1 MLGKD
6 KKKKATFK
14 ESLFGEVNKGNPERF
29 ILEKYQKEPTNEQVM
44 IVTDPETGIQYLALN
59 ASVGVG
65 LTALLDERGRV
76 SRNPNY
82 PR

>member
-6 KKKKATFK
+6 KKKKPTFK
-14 ESLFGEVNKGNPERF
+14 ESLFGEINKEKPERF
-29 ILEKYQKEPTNEQVM
+29 TLEKYQKEPTNEQAM
-44 IVTDPETGIQYLALN
+44 IVTDTETGIQYLAYV

-65 LTALLDERGRV
+65 LTALLDESGQV
-76 SRNPNY
+76 SRSPNY